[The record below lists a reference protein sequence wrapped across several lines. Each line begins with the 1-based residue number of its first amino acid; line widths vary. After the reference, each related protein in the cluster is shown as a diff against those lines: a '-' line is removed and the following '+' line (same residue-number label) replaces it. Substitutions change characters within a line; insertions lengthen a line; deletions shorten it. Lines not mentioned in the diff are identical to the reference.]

1 MFGVSFFELILIFV
15 VALVVF
21 GPEKLPEVP
30 RFVGKITGDFQKT
43 SQALRREFYNAVYEP
58 AKEDLT
64 RARTEISQLRSDILA
79 TTRLEPSCPDTIAKR
94 NVLMQS
100 SADTLLPTNS
110 ASNAAPDLG
119 QAVSPLE
126 TPSNEIAATQEVA
139 VSLPYTPSHQSTPG
153 PK

>member
-21 GPEKLPEVP
+21 GPEKLPEVA
-30 RFVGKITGDFQKT
+30 RFIGKITGDFQKT

-58 AKEDLT
+58 AKEDLN

-94 NVLMQS
+94 NVLMQN
-100 SADTLLPTNS
+100 SADALLPSSPSTTNPA
-110 ASNAAPDLG
+110 ASLPMGTTVAPF
-119 QAVSPLE
+119 AES
-126 TPSNEIAATQEVA
+126 QEVA
-139 VSLPYTPSHQSTPG
+139 VSLPYPLPHQSTPESQ
-153 PK
+153 